1 MHIDTVFSPED
12 LRYLTLLSH
21 EYPSIQKVSA
31 AIVNLNA
38 LSNLPKGT
46 EHFMSDL
53 HGEADAFAH
62 IRNNCSGVIREKV
75 NDLFFSTMSESAR
88 MELCALIYYPAE
100 KMEELRAEGRATE
113 DWFRLTLYRLVELAR
128 SVGSKYTR
136 SKVHKALPEDY
147 SYIIDE
153 LLHTSGEEHDKHH
166 HNHY

>member
-1 MHIDTVFSPED
+1 
-12 LRYLTLLSH
+12 
-21 EYPSIQKVSA
+21 
-31 AIVNLNA
+31 
-38 LSNLPKGT
+38 
-46 EHFMSDL
+46 MSDL

-153 LLHTSGEEHDKHH
+153 LLHTSGEEHDKQAYYQHIITTIIDIGQAEGYMIALATLIKRLAVDCLH
-166 HNHY
+166 VVGDIYDR